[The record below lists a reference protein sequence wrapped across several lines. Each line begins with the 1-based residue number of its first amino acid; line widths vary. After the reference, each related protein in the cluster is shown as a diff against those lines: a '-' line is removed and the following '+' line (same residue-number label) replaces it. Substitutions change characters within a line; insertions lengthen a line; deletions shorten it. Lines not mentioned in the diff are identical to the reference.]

1 MENLSGLNP
10 DMDQLVISVIN
21 ALIKGVMVI
30 SPTSGYVTIMY
41 SGISDNGMR
50 TMNTVRLNVNEDTV
64 ILDQFGQSLLIQD
77 LEVGMMV
84 AAEFSAVMTRSI
96 PPQSNAYSIIVRP
109 RRIAVVTLTD
119 RVASVDLMNGYLY
132 TGNPYDISDQIRL
145 VITDATIIEDRNGE
159 RISLSDISPGQ
170 LVRVEHANFQTLSIP
185 PQTTAFLVQV
195 Y

>member
-132 TGNPYDISDQIRL
+132 TGNPYDISDQIRF

>member
-96 PPQSNAYSIIVRP
+96 PPQSNAYRIIVRP

-132 TGNPYDISDQIRL
+132 TGNPYDISDQIRF